1 MAARTRDCET
11 NGWAAGGTARIAL
24 KFVGTLLVAGGV
36 LLGGRFLWWLPDL
49 VREVQEAAQGE
60 HRALAVM
67 GTLDPGAPTASSV
80 LIGGVGG
87 PALTLLG
94 AVILRRAR

>member
-1 MAARTRDCET
+1 MMLK
-11 NGWAAGGTARIAL
+11 AAGAL
-24 KFVGTLLVAGGV
+24 LLTSGV
-36 LLGGRFLWWLPDL
+36 LLGGQFLWSLPDL

-60 HRALAVM
+60 HRTLAVM